1 MNVHLLGSEHNNHVY
16 TKTPT
21 LAYSFHELGD
31 EASFVGIVANLPEL
45 RLLIQ
50 QYFDIVYYIKRA
62 WLCSYQGIWQATEMF
77 HSPLAAWILL

>member
-1 MNVHLLGSEHNNHVY
+1 MYVHLLGSEYNHHVY

-50 QYFDIVYYIKRA
+50 QYFDIVYYIKHA
-62 WLCSYQGIWQATEMF
+62 
-77 HSPLAAWILL
+77 

>member
-1 MNVHLLGSEHNNHVY
+1 MNVHLLGSEHNQHVY

-31 EASFVGIVANLPEL
+31 EVSFVGIVAILPEL

-50 QYFDIVYYIKRA
+50 QYFDIVYYIRRA
-62 WLCSYQGIWQATEMF
+62 
-77 HSPLAAWILL
+77 